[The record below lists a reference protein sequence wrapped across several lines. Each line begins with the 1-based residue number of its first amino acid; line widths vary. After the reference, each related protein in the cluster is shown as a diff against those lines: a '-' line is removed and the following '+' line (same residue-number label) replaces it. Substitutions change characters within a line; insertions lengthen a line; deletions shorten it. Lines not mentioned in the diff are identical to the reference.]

1 MHKDKSIENIL
12 PGIAYNPT
20 ELKEQSEKFPY
31 FGLLHY
37 YLLQKIDQSS
47 EDFPRVAQKTALHL
61 NEPYR
66 FQCLVSDDSNLPNL
80 DISPTHSID
89 KRVDENATSAGTPNE
104 PIGESSTD
112 EMLFEPLH
120 ASDYFASQ
128 GIKLSEE
135 VNEND
140 KLSKQLKSFTA
151 WLKTMKKV
159 NIEKLAELSQPLD
172 HRVEQMA
179 EKSNLI
185 AEVLTESMAEVYL
198 SQGKTQKAIETYQ
211 KLSLQNPSKSAYFA
225 DLIQKI
231 KVK

>member
-1 MHKDKSIENIL
+1 MYKEKSIENIL
-12 PGIAYNPT
+12 PGITYNLT
-20 ELKEQSEKFPY
+20 ELKAHTEKFPF

-37 YLLQKIDQSS
+37 CLLQKIDPSS
-47 EDFPRVAQKTALHL
+47 EDYSKFAQKTALHL
-61 NEPYR
+61 NNPFR
-66 FQCLVSDDSNLPNL
+66 LQCLISDDSTLQK
-80 DISPTHSID
+80 IEI
-89 KRVDENATSAGTPNE
+89 
-104 PIGESSTD
+104 SSTD
-112 EMLFEPLH
+112 SIDISNNENSSSDSNPNKPKVESSSNEMLFEPLH
-120 ASDYFASQ
+120 ATDYFASQ

-159 NIEKLAELSQPLD
+159 NIEKLAEQSQPLD

-179 EKSNLI
+179 EKSNLTE
-185 AEVLTESMAEVYL
+185 EVLTESMAEVYL

-231 KVK
+231 KAK